1 LVLRGELIDLPAGR
15 RLRCAEKGVA
25 YLDSDKQPR
34 RYSASRWGNKQGLF
48 RLAVRVFHV
57 AFLLAVLLLALADP
71 PRAGT
76 STLPDSTPSLVA
88 VGDVHGDFDDFCAI
102 LQRVGLI
109 DEQRHWT
116 GGKATLVQLG
126 DRIDRGPKPR
136 EAMDLVISLQDQA
149 ANSGGRVVALLGNHE
164 VMNLMGDLRY
174 VTAENYASY
183 ADSESEKRRKT
194 AFERYLAWRS
204 SHAQLL
210 AELNQPVFPETEAEW
225 MTRHPPG
232 FIERGEA
239 FSPKGIYGKWV
250 RQQSALVKIG
260 GIIFLHGG
268 ISPAVSSLKLDEINA
283 RIHSEIQQYD
293 EARQGLT
300 DEDVFLPFFTLQEAA
315 AAAQA
320 ELSAE
325 HKSRTLSNEARQA
338 KISKFLELS
347 RWLCVREDGP
357 LWFRGYDQWS
367 EEEGLPQVEKILAG
381 YNATNI
387 VVGHTVQKAAH
398 IRSRFDGKVMLI
410 DTGMLSSYYPGGKAS
425 ALEINDDGR
434 FTAVYLD
441 QRVVLLEGKSAQP
454 VPSNH

>member
-1 LVLRGELIDLPAGR
+1 
-15 RLRCAEKGVA
+15 
-25 YLDSDKQPR
+25 
-34 RYSASRWGNKQGLF
+34 
-48 RLAVRVFHV
+48 
-57 AFLLAVLLLALADP
+57 
-71 PRAGT
+71 
-76 STLPDSTPSLVA
+76 
-88 VGDVHGDFDDFCAI
+88 
-102 LQRVGLI
+102 
-109 DEQRHWT
+109 
-116 GGKATLVQLG
+116 
-126 DRIDRGPKPR
+126 
-136 EAMDLVISLQDQA
+136 M
-149 ANSGGRVVALLGNHE
+149 
-164 VMNLMGDLRY
+164 
-174 VTAENYASY
+174 
-183 ADSESEKRRKT
+183 
-194 AFERYLAWRS
+194 
-204 SHAQLL
+204 
-210 AELNQPVFPETEAEW
+210 
-225 MTRHPPG
+225 
-232 FIERGEA
+232 
-239 FSPKGIYGKWV
+239 